1 MDSDFMNNL
10 ANMLKNGN
18 VPEEMKAK
26 MGQFFNQNSNQDASN
41 SFNES
46 AHEQN
51 DTCTSSSSNT
61 NTMNPEMLQNLMK
74 MFMNSSKSS
83 NTEEQTSQSSNSPN
97 IDMNMLFKMK
107 SIMEKMQTSKNDP
120 RSNLLLSLKPY
131 LKESRKSKVEQY
143 VQLLNMTK
151 IMEAFS
157 ENGGENIK

>member
-26 MGQFFNQNSNQDASN
+26 MNQFFNQNSKKDSSTCSDESTYEPNEASN
-41 SFNES
+41 S
-46 AHEQN
+46 
-51 DTCTSSSSNT
+51 SS

-74 MFMNSSKSS
+74 MFMNSSNSS
-83 NTEEQTSQSSNSPN
+83 STNEQTSQAGNTPN
-97 IDMNMLFKMK
+97 IDINMILKMK

-151 IMEAFS
+151 MVVRVLNDVS
-157 ENGGENIK
+157 